1 MGQRPRQDP
10 GRSVMDSDEGSDS
23 QEQGAGGDFA
33 GDGAQGHD
41 LEQIAYL
48 MKNQDPFT
56 L

>member
-1 MGQRPRQDP
+1 MGQRPRQEP
-10 GRSVMDSDEGSDS
+10 GQSVDSDEGSDS

-33 GDGAQGHD
+33 GDGAEGHD